1 MKSQL
6 RALAVAAVMLG
17 HSAMAADYPIY
28 PVNAPLYRPPVRNQL
43 FTWTSCYV
51 GANLGGKWGNTS
63 VGATG
68 PFIFAPDAQT
78 PVNRDQSVGSF
89 LGGGQLGCN
98 LQIGTWVLGIEGDI
112 DAQHLDTS
120 RNIGVLFAPVGP
132 ALPQFIP
139 ISSVDFLSRWQA
151 SVRGRIGYAW
161 DRILVYATGGV
172 AWSDMRLTTQLP
184 GASVGPET
192 LVGGTVGGGVEHAF
206 LATNWSVAVEGRYT
220 TYGTHSF
227 NSGNPPSSVNVLGF
241 TVPLA
246 SGPVISTF
254 KFYIVEGLIKL
265 NYRFGAPAY

>member
-6 RALAVAAVMLG
+6 RAIAVVAAMLG
-17 HSAMAADYPIY
+17 HSAMAADYPVY
-28 PVNAPLYRPPVRNQL
+28 PNAPIYRPLPRAAL
-43 FTWTSCYV
+43 FSWTGCYV
-51 GANLGGKWGNTS
+51 GANLGAKWGNTS
-63 VGATG
+63 GTLV
-68 PFIFAPDAQT
+68 IAPGT
-78 PVNRDQSVGSF
+78 PGENALIMQDQYVGSF
-89 LGGGQLGCN
+89 IGGGQAGCN
-98 LQIGTWVLGIEGDI
+98 FQAGSLVLGIEGDI

-120 RNIGVLFAPVGP
+120 RNLGVLFAPVGP

-254 KFYIVEGLIKL
+254 KFYTVEGLIKL